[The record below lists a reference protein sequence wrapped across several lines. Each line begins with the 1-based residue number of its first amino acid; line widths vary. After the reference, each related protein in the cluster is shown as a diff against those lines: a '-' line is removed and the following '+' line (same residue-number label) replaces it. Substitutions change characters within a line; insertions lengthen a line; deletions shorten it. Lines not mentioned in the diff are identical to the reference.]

1 MLRASFGIPFVRACS
16 SLSRSQLAGASS
28 ILQRA
33 SLFPMARSL
42 LNSSNLI
49 TPAFTRGFKVKTAV
63 KKFCSDC
70 YIVRRKGRV
79 YVYCKSNKKHKQ
91 RQG

>member
-1 MLRASFGIPFVRACS
+1 MF
-16 SLSRSQLAGASS
+16 SQLIRWGTSRTIS
-28 ILQRA
+28 QGGPRLLSG
-33 SLFPMARSL
+33 SLGI
-42 LNSSNLI
+42 SNPFL
-49 TPAFTRGFKVKTAV
+49 TRGFKVRTAI

-70 YIVRRKGRV
+70 YMVRRKGRV

>member
-1 MLRASFGIPFVRACS
+1 MFLGLLRARSSGAVSQQGQGLLKATLGLSNPF
-16 SLSRSQLAGASS
+16 LS
-28 ILQRA
+28 
-33 SLFPMARSL
+33 
-42 LNSSNLI
+42 
-49 TPAFTRGFKVKTAV
+49 RGFKVRTAI

-70 YIVRRKGRV
+70 YMVRRKGRV

>member
-1 MLRASFGIPFVRACS
+1 MLLQLLRAGIN
-16 SLSRSQLAGASS
+16 RSVTQQG
-28 ILQRA
+28 RG
-33 SLFPMARSL
+33 L
-42 LNSSNLI
+42 LNSTMGLSHPFL
-49 TPAFTRGFKVKTAV
+49 TRGFKVRTAI

-70 YIVRRKGRV
+70 YMVRRKGRV

>member
-1 MLRASFGIPFVRACS
+1 MSTLFGS
-16 SLSRSQLAGASS
+16 T
-28 ILQRA
+28 
-33 SLFPMARSL
+33 M
-42 LNSSNLI
+42 LNSL
-49 TPAFTRGFKVKTAV
+49 TRLTRPAMKGINMLSVPMMGLMNPSMTRGFKVRTAI

-70 YIVRRKGRV
+70 YMVRRKGRV

>member
-1 MLRASFGIPFVRACS
+1 MLPTNM
-16 SLSRSQLAGASS
+16 LSRLSFSLLRFRSP
-28 ILQRA
+28 LQRPLIRTL
-33 SLFPMARSL
+33 STSL
-42 LNSSNLI
+42 LRNPTTLQP
-49 TPAFTRGFKVKTAV
+49 TPLLSRGFKVRTSV
-63 KKFCSDC
+63 KKFCPDC

>member
-1 MLRASFGIPFVRACS
+1 MFLGLLKAKPFGNI
-16 SLSRSQLAGASS
+16 SQQSQG
-28 ILQRA
+28 
-33 SLFPMARSL
+33 L
-42 LNSSNLI
+42 LKTALGLPNPLL
-49 TPAFTRGFKVKTAV
+49 TRGFKVRTAI

-70 YIVRRKGRV
+70 YMVRRKGRV

>member
-1 MLRASFGIPFVRACS
+1 MQNSLLS
-16 SLSRSQLAGASS
+16 SL
-28 ILQRA
+28 
-33 SLFPMARSL
+33 AR
-42 LNSSNLI
+42 LNPRFINRTI
-49 TPAFTRGFKVKTAV
+49 TPGLPVLFRPISSTLSSFLVRGFKVRTAV

-70 YIVRRKGRV
+70 YMVRRKGRV

>member
-1 MLRASFGIPFVRACS
+1 ML
-16 SLSRSQLAGASS
+16 SQLLRLGTNRT
-28 ILQRA
+28 INYYGRG
-33 SLFPMARSL
+33 L
-42 LNSSNLI
+42 LNSTLGFSNPFL
-49 TPAFTRGFKVKTAV
+49 TRGFKVRTAI

-70 YIVRRKGRV
+70 YMVRRKGRV

>member
-1 MLRASFGIPFVRACS
+1 MFRTTILNP
-16 SLSRSQLAGASS
+16 LSRLARPTLQNMN
-28 ILQRA
+28 IL
-33 SLFPMARSL
+33 SMPMMGMINPPL
-42 LNSSNLI
+42 V
-49 TPAFTRGFKVKTAV
+49 RGFKVRTAI

-70 YIVRRKGRV
+70 YMVRRKGRV

>member
-1 MLRASFGIPFVRACS
+1 MF
-16 SLSRSQLAGASS
+16 
-28 ILQRA
+28 
-33 SLFPMARSL
+33 SL
-42 LNSSNLI
+42 LRTNFSRLLPQTGAGFLKAPLGNSSPFL
-49 TPAFTRGFKVKTAV
+49 TRGFKVRTAI

-70 YIVRRKGRV
+70 YMVRRKGRV

>member
-1 MLRASFGIPFVRACS
+1 MLRR
-16 SLSRSQLAGASS
+16 
-28 ILQRA
+28 
-33 SLFPMARSL
+33 SLFPTIARSCTQLGRITSSSSAL
-42 LNSSNLI
+42 LTRPTSIPSCSSVLNNQALA
-49 TPAFTRGFKVKTAV
+49 PFLTRGFKVRTSV
-63 KKFCSDC
+63 KKFCSEC